1 MAEMKQRS
9 LEEVKALSQEEA
21 VEIMRH
27 AGILGAGGGGF
38 PTYFKYKDP
47 QPHLIVNANE
57 SEPGYWA
64 DKVMHK
70 EYLDEFLHVYEALK
84 TIFGFEQVSMCIHEK
99 DEGWYSAYAEHA
111 GEGVYDIRCVPD
123 KYALGEEKA
132 LIKQITDTEVP
143 RKVETSDGSERAGMP
158 LDVGII
164 VNNSETL
171 FNVYNA
177 LFLGKP
183 VTTKFLSVY
192 GEDVADLKVYE
203 VPIGASMTEVLGIA
217 GLDVENSGHLSV
229 IDGGPY
235 LNEMGIEE
243 LGTEDGYVRQTTNA
257 LLLIPKG
264 TKSKDYADVETE
276 PPEEGIVSLVGEL
289 SGVRMP
295 LGGRYLEPAEALV
308 LEGDKV
314 EYEQKMGEPVDDGFS
329 IGVWASAGGKISSIE
344 DDIVAIEG
352 GGPSQQEAEAEA
364 EAEAHR

>member
-1 MAEMKQRS
+1 VSEMKQRS

-38 PTYFKYKDP
+38 PTYFKYTAP

-70 EYLDEFLHVYEALK
+70 EYLDEFLQVYEALK

-99 DEGWYSAYAEHA
+99 DEGWYAAYAEHT

-132 LIKQITDTEVP
+132 LIKQITDTKVP
-143 RKVETSDGSERAGMP
+143 RKVETDDGSERPGMP

-171 FNVYNA
+171 YNIHNA

-192 GEDVADLKVYE
+192 GEDIEDLKVYE
-203 VPIGASMTEVLGIA
+203 VPIGASMAEVLSIA
-217 GLDVENSGHLSV
+217 GLDVEISGHLSV

-276 PPEEGIVSLVGEL
+276 PPEGGIVSLVGEL

-295 LGGRYLEPAEALV
+295 LGGRYLEPAELLV
-308 LEGDKV
+308 SEGDEV
-314 EYEQKMGEPVDDGFS
+314 EYEQKIGEPVNEDFS
-329 IGVWASAGGKISSIE
+329 IGVWASVGGTVSSIE

-364 EAEAHR
+364 EVEAHR

>member
-1 MAEMKQRS
+1 MKQRS
-9 LEEVKALSQEEA
+9 LEEVKELSQEEA

-38 PTYFKYKDP
+38 PTYFKYKYP

-64 DKVMHK
+64 DKVLQKDH
-70 EYLDEFLHVYEALK
+70 LDEFLQVYEALK
-84 TIFGFEQVSMCIHEK
+84 TIFGFEQVTMCIHEK
-99 DEGWYSAYAEHA
+99 DEEWYSDYAEDA
-111 GEGVYDIRCVPD
+111 NGLFDVRCVPD

-132 LIKQITDTEVP
+132 LIKQITDSKVP
-143 RKVETSDGSERAGMP
+143 RKVEADDGSERPGMP

-171 FNVYNA
+171 FNVYRA

-192 GEDVADLKVYE
+192 GEDIDRLLVYE
-203 VPIGASMTEVLGIA
+203 VPIGASMAEVLQIA
-217 GLDVENSGHLSV
+217 GLDVENSDHLTV

-243 LGTEDGYVRQTTNA
+243 LGTGDGYVRQATNA
-257 LLLIPKG
+257 LLLISKG

-276 PPEEGIVSLVGEL
+276 PPEEGTVSLVGKV
-289 SGVRMP
+289 SGADLP

-308 LEGDKV
+308 SEGDTV
-314 EYEQKMGEPVDDGFS
+314 SYEQKIGEPVERGFS
-329 IGVWASAGGKISSIE
+329 VGVWASMEGTVSSIE
-344 DDIVAIEG
+344 DGIVAIEG
-352 GGPSQQEAEAEA
+352 GGPSQQEAEREA
-364 EAEAHR
+364 EAEASR